1 MAKTATAKTDTKKKG
16 RSAVTGEY
24 VDKKTVEKK
33 PRTTVEEK
41 ASAKKTKGQK
51 RSAITGKFVKDATAK
66 RHPDTTVTED
76 AKGKK
81 KSAAK
86 KKK

>member
-1 MAKTATAKTDTKKKG
+1 MAKTDTKKKG

-33 PRTTVEEK
+33 PRTTVAEK
-41 ASAKKTKGQK
+41 SGEKKGTGQK
-51 RSAITGKFVKDATAK
+51 RSAITGKFVKKSTAK

-76 AKGKK
+76 AKSKK
-81 KSAAK
+81 KGSK